1 MMIGDLRW
9 PPVKGPI
16 LGCSRPQRD
25 DDDGTGSPPMNAAF
39 AGKDAAS
46 SGSALPQRK
55 REGSSVVECRL
66 RTEILLYWSCLGP
79 QGRKTKRLALM
90 IVIVKTARS
99 TKTKRINKQSM
110 ACYIET
116 Q

>member
-16 LGCSRPQRD
+16 LGCSRPQCD

-39 AGKDAAS
+39 AGKTPPPVAARFPN
-46 SGSALPQRK
+46 GSVKEVA
-55 REGSSVVECRL
+55 VVECRL

-99 TKTKRINKQSM
+99 TKENK
-110 ACYIET
+110 
-116 Q
+116 